1 MELRQLATFQSIAQ
15 TGSFTRAAERLGYI
29 QSNVTAHIQALEEE
43 LGVVLFDRLGR
54 QIQLT
59 ESGRRL
65 LKYADQMLALAAEAR
80 DAVSDKVSG
89 EVLISAPETLCAHRL
104 PTLLR
109 RIRNELPQ
117 VQVVFRPLPSNELR
131 QHVSNGTID
140 VALTLEQP
148 RPSLGLNVE
157 VMAVEEVVVVAPPDH
172 ALTRASVVSPHDIDG
187 ELMLQTEAGCPYRV
201 VFEQALQE
209 AGANP
214 RETIEFS
221 SVEAIKQCV
230 MAGMGL
236 AVLPKVTI
244 TRELRSRELA
254 ILPWQGP
261 SLDMSSQLVWHAK
274 RRTGATLQA
283 FLDLA
288 RKTLKRS

>member
-1 MELRQLATFQSIAQ
+1 MDLRQLATFQSIAQ
-15 TGSFTRAAERLGYI
+15 TGSFTRAAERLGYV

-59 ESGRRL
+59 EPGRRL
-65 LKYADQMLALAAEAR
+65 LKYADQMLALASEAR

-109 RIRNELPQ
+109 RIRNELPD

-148 RPSLGLNVE
+148 RPGLGLNVE
-157 VMAVEEVVVVAPPDH
+157 IMAVEEVVVIAPPDH
-172 ALTRASVVSPHDIDG
+172 ALTRASTVGPQDMNG
-187 ELMLQTEAGCPYRV
+187 EIMLQTEAGCPYRV

-209 AGANP
+209 AGAIP
-214 RETIEFS
+214 RETLEFS

-261 SLDMSSQLVWHAK
+261 SLDMTSQLVWHAK

-288 RKTLKRS
+288 RKTLRRV

>member
-1 MELRQLATFQSIAQ
+1 MDLRQLATFQSIAQ
-15 TGSFTRAAERLGYI
+15 TGSFTRAAERLGYV

-59 ESGRRL
+59 EPGRRL
-65 LKYADQMLALAAEAR
+65 LKYADQMLALASEAR

-109 RIRNELPQ
+109 RIRNELPD

-148 RPSLGLNVE
+148 RPGLGLNVE
-157 VMAVEEVVVVAPPDH
+157 IMAVEEVVVIAPPDH
-172 ALTRASVVSPHDIDG
+172 ALTRASTVGPQDMNG
-187 ELMLQTEAGCPYRV
+187 EIMLQTEAGCPYRV

-209 AGANP
+209 AGAIP
-214 RETIEFS
+214 RETLEFS

-261 SLDMSSQLVWHAK
+261 SLDMTSQLVWHAR

-288 RKTLKRS
+288 RKTLRRV

>member
-15 TGSFTRAAERLGYI
+15 TGSFTRAAERLGYV
-29 QSNVTAHIQALEEE
+29 QSNVTAHIQGLEEE

-109 RIRNELPQ
+109 RIRNELPGIH
-117 VQVVFRPLPSNELR
+117 VVFRPLPSNELR

-148 RPSLGLNVE
+148 RTGLGLNVE
-157 VMAVEEVVVVAPPDH
+157 VMATEEVVVVAPPDH
-172 ALTRASVVSPHDIDG
+172 ALTRASAVGPQDMDG
-187 ELMLQTEAGCPYRV
+187 EIMLQTEAGCPYRV

-209 AGANP
+209 VGANP
-214 RETIEFS
+214 RETLEFS

-254 ILPWQGP
+254 MLAWQGP

-288 RKTLKRS
+288 RKTLKRP